1 MFKRVR
7 ESLAIYQGL
16 PRDIYFIALS
26 RFILG
31 LGNFIMPF
39 LVLLL
44 TQKLGYSEAIAS
56 TVVMIVM
63 CAFMV
68 GGMLGGK
75 LADSLGHKNM
85 MVGGELLA
93 GIILIICG
101 FFANHHYIAPA
112 LIIITYVMVGT
123 SVPGGN
129 ALAANLSTPK
139 NRSAVMSMSYLAY
152 NIGSG
157 IGSLLAGYLFWFDS
171 SIIYWCNGIA
181 VIVGISLVAY
191 YVREP
196 KPHNDLTAQHQEH
209 QEEDESASGL
219 EEDMTGSVWQV
230 LKARPQLI
238 AFGLSCTL
246 LYVSMTQMTVLSPLY
261 VTHIFDKQGPELYG
275 QLMTLACIAVVIL
288 TPILVKA
295 THGHGELK
303 GLMWCGSL
311 LALGYVIMIASQWV
325 PAFFVAFFVLAAAE
339 VLLVTNENVYIAN
352 QSPRSHRGRISSVMN
367 TLKNVGMVPA
377 YVVMGLLVEGI
388 GYTATWLCVV
398 VISLISSAAF
408 MWMAHKVHWGK
419 IGEIPR

>member
-1 MFKRVR
+1 MFKRVAG
-7 ESLAIYQGL
+7 SLAMYQGL

-56 TVVMIVM
+56 SMVMVVMS
-63 CAFMV
+63 AFMV
-68 GGMLGGK
+68 GSMIGGK
-75 LADSLGHKNM
+75 LADSFGHKNV
-85 MVGGELLA
+85 MVGGEFGA
-93 GIILIICG
+93 GVILTICG
-101 FFANHHYIAPA
+101 FFAEHHYLAPA
-112 LIIITYVMVGT
+112 MIVIAYVMVGM

-129 ALAANLSTPK
+129 ALAANLSTTK

-181 VIVGISLVAY
+181 AMVGISLVAY
-191 YVREP
+191 YVRDP
-196 KPHNDLTAQHQEH
+196 KHNDKAMAI
-209 QEEDESASGL
+209 ESEPTSESTEGL
-219 EEDMTGSVWQV
+219 EADVTGSVWQV

-261 VTHIFDKQGPELYG
+261 LAHMFDKQGPELYG

-303 GLMWCGSL
+303 SLMWCGSL
-311 LALGYVIMIASQWV
+311 LALGYVIMIATHWV
-325 PAFFVAFFVLAAAE
+325 PAFFISFFILAAAE

-352 QSPRSHRGRISSVMN
+352 QSPRSHRGRISSVIN
-367 TLKNVGMVPA
+367 TMKNVGMVPA

-388 GYTATWLCVV
+388 GYFATWLCVI

-408 MWMAHKVHWGK
+408 MWMTHKVSWGK
-419 IGEIPR
+419 VSEIRH